1 MNRSPSLFLVLCA
14 ALAAGTGCLSIKTEH
29 EVKPI
34 KIEMDVNLNLKVDKE
49 IDRDLAEEQR
59 KPPRHLDEI
68 KAMLDRKDVGVDA
81 HGYLVVRGKVSDEER
96 DILDDVNA
104 SRRVR
109 MREIAEKTGATRSA
123 VELRRAEK
131 MLERLPAG
139 SLYEKADGTWT
150 AKE

>member
-1 MNRSPSLFLVLCA
+1 MNHTPALSLALCA

-49 IDRDLAEEQR
+49 LDKAFADEQR
-59 KPPRHLDEI
+59 KPPAHFEKI
-68 KAMLDRKDVGVDA
+68 KAMIDRKDVGMDSK
-81 HGYLVVRGKVSDEER
+81 GYLAVRGTVSDEER
-96 DILDDVNA
+96 EILDNSNA
-104 SRRVR
+104 ARRVK

-139 SLYEKADGTWT
+139 SLYEKADGTWS